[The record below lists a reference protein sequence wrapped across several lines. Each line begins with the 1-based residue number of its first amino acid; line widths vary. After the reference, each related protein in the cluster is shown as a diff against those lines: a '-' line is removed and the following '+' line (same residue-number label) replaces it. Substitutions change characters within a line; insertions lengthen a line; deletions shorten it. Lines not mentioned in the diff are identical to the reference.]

1 MREGRCY
8 GGMYEREIYVYE
20 REMDELLSLNI
31 A

>member
-8 GGMYEREIYVYE
+8 SGMYERNIFVYE
-20 REMDELLSLNI
+20 RMNELLSLNI